1 MKEGRCP
8 CKDNI
13 VRSKRIKGRS
23 AKNAREI
30 EQEEVEMKEIDKDT
44 FETEVLASDLPVVV
58 DFWGP
63 QCVPCLALMPS
74 VEAVAKEYDGR
85 IKVAKVEASRN
96 RRLCLSLKVLAL
108 PTFLFYK
115 DGKEV
120 GRVSGDGVSIRTI
133 EDSIQ
138 KLL

>member
-1 MKEGRCP
+1 MH
-8 CKDNI
+8 
-13 VRSKRIKGRS
+13 
-23 AKNAREI
+23 
-30 EQEEVEMKEIDKDT
+30 EVDKDS
-44 FETEVLASDLPVVV
+44 FETEVVGSELPVVV

-74 VEAVAKEYDGR
+74 VEDVAAKYEGR
-85 IKVAKVEASRN
+85 IKVAKVEAPKN

-120 GRVSGDGVSIRTI
+120 ERMSGSVTLQAVRDAA
-133 EDSIQ
+133 E
-138 KLL
+138 KLV